1 MKNENARHEND
12 WEKSME
18 SLLLLVL
25 VATVAVS
32 LLSGYGPSLHRVWTD
47 VLLRMQAALVQA
59 HMAQL

>member
-1 MKNENARHEND
+1 
-12 WEKSME
+12 ME

-59 HMAQL
+59 HLAQL

>member
-1 MKNENARHEND
+1 MRNENARQEKD

-47 VLLRMQAALVQA
+47 VLLRIQAALMEA
-59 HMAQL
+59 HLAQL